1 MTVASETLAVQDVLG
16 RVEEIEQI
24 ASTLPQQDDRRARL
38 DRVARQTLA
47 AAPPVRPSIAAGL
60 LGLTEKTVRAWVN
73 DGVLAAQTQSP
84 TLRLDPR
91 RLHEVW
97 HLVRDLREAGKTRG
111 LLDEVHR
118 RLADQALLDRTD
130 LQESLAQMRRGEA
143 EVLIPRPAAAAPAGA
158 AR

>member
-1 MTVASETLAVQDVLG
+1 MTMTSEALAVQDVLG

-38 DRVARQTLA
+38 DKVARQTLA
-47 AAPPVRPSIAAGL
+47 AAPPVRPSIAADL
-60 LGLTEKTVRAWVN
+60 LGLTEKTVRAWVSE
-73 DGVLAAQTQSP
+73 GVLAAQTKTP

-130 LQESLAQMRRGEA
+130 LQESLAQMRDGQA
-143 EVLIPRPAAAAPAGA
+143 EVLIPRPAVTTTASA